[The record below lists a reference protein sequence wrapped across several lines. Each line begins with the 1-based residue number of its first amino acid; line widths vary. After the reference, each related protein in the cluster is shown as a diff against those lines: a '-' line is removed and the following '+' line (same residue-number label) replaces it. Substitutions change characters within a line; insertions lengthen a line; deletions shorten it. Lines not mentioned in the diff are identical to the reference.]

1 MVVRCWWVEAGGAMS
16 VLRCCMMSVAMGMA
30 LGGGCLRAGAQA
42 SALPSAQI
50 GAANGDAG
58 KGRALLDEMVAALG
72 GQAWLD
78 RKTWMFA
85 GRTATFYKGEPK
97 GVAPE
102 FEEYGRV
109 RPFGERVVMV
119 SHYGAVVAKDHRD
132 VAEVWTSESGYEVT
146 YKGVTPLPAKDVA
159 EFERWRGHSVDVV
172 VKEWVKQ
179 PGMVVTYA
187 GSKMVERSLV
197 DEVSVLS
204 AGDDA
209 VTLDLDAVTHL
220 PLSVSFRWRDPVFED
235 WNTEVQEFADY
246 HAVQGIMTPY
256 SVITMHN
263 GDMTGERFLT
273 RVSYNVT
280 LPAELFDPNQRLEK
294 K

>member
-1 MVVRCWWVEAGGAMS
+1 MVVV
-16 VLRCCMMSVAMGMA
+16 
-30 LGGGCLRAGAQA
+30 GGGCLRAGAQA
-42 SALPSAQI
+42 SALPSVQVGSAR
-50 GAANGDAG
+50 GESG
-58 KGRALLDEMVAALG
+58 KGRVLLDEMVAALG

-85 GRTATFYKGEPK
+85 GRTATFYKGEPT

-132 VAEVWTSESGYEVT
+132 VAEVWTSESGFEVT
-146 YKGVTPLPAKDVA
+146 YKGVTVLPAKDVA
-159 EFERWRGHSVDVV
+159 EFARWRGHSVDVV
-172 VKEWVKQ
+172 VTEWVKQ
-179 PGMVVTYA
+179 PGVVVTYV
-187 GSKMVERSLV
+187 GSKMVGRSLV

-220 PLSVSFRWRDPVFED
+220 PLSVSFQRRDPVFKD

-256 SVITMHN
+256 SMITMHN

>member
-1 MVVRCWWVEAGGAMS
+1 MVVRCWWGEAGGAMS
-16 VLRCCMMSVAMGMA
+16 VLRYCVMFVAMVA
-30 LGGGCLRAGAQA
+30 VLGGGCLRAGAQA

-78 RKTWMFA
+78 RKTWVFS
-85 GRTATFYKGEPK
+85 GWIATFYKGQPK

-132 VAEVWTSESGYEVT
+132 VAEVWTSESGFEVT
-146 YKGVTPLPAKDVA
+146 YKGVTVLPAKDVA

-172 VKEWVKQ
+172 VKEWLKQ
-179 PGMVVTYA
+179 PGAVVTYV
-187 GSKMVERSLV
+187 GSKMVERRLV

-220 PLSVSFRWRDPVFED
+220 PLSVSFQWRDPVFKD

-246 HAVQGIMTPY
+246 HAVQGILTPY

-263 GDMTGERFLT
+263 GDMTSERFLT
-273 RVSYNVT
+273 KAVYDAP
-280 LPAELFDPNQRLEK
+280 LEAELFDPRQPLEK